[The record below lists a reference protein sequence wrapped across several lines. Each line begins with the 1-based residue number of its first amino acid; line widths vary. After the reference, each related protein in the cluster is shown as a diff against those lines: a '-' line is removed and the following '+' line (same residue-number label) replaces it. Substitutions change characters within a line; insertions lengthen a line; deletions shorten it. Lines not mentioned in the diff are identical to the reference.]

1 MVDVFNFYVPA
12 KVYFGAGCCFSA
24 LQDNKDLLDKD
35 ILLVTTGR
43 SLWRLG
49 YIDKLLSDIKKIK
62 TRGEILVWD
71 RISANPQLSQVA
83 EAVSYGKSHGVK
95 IVIGFGG
102 GSALDAAK
110 AIAAGIGCGL
120 SVEDMLFYGKAP
132 SEAVLPVIAIPTTA
146 GTGSELSKGAI
157 ISCQERKFK
166 GGIRGKYILPSV
178 AIVDPVFT
186 YDVPYQVTMETG
198 FDVLAHAVESYVS
211 LKATR
216 FSRMLSRE
224 CIDIAGKYL
233 PMLAAS
239 LDNKEARE
247 KMAYASMLMGI
258 NLATTGT
265 ALPHRLQ
272 YPVGART
279 DTSHGAGLLA
289 LYPAWLEAEY
299 EASSDDLGDIIFL
312 LIGRRYSC
320 KNDVLQ
326 AFGQFIDG
334 LGVRKSLSGLGIDA
348 KQIKALAGEVTGNIT
363 NDPASVQGGIIERI
377 YENAMK

>member
-110 AIAAGIGCGL
+110 AIAAGIGCGF

-166 GGIRGKYILPSV
+166 GGIRGEYILPRV

-224 CIDIAGKYL
+224 CIGIAGKYL

-299 EASSDDLGDIIFL
+299 EAASDDLGDIIFL

-326 AFGQFIDG
+326 AFRQFIDG